1 MFAWHI
7 GNEHRCFLL
16 HPLIC
21 PKRHLV
27 YEQLLDTLAVASYA
41 LCDICKIVRNT
52 HKTSFAVSRS
62 CRLVG
67 GCMRSPDGG
76 GEVQRRRLLFRALV
90 VTALGA
96 VLLAGCS
103 SGTSSSAKSNAS
115 SKGVAPLY
123 SSLPS
128 SVRKAGHIVA
138 GSELS
143 VPPMIFYES
152 NGTTISG
159 VNYDLGQAM
168 SRYLGVPILW
178 RQLSFPDLE
187 PALSSGQIQMIFD
200 VINDTPQREK
210 VFNFIDYVHAGNALL
225 VPHGNPLHITSLT
238 SLCGHSIATV
248 RGAVQIQLVEAAS
261 STCASEGKGAITLRL
276 YPSAPTARL
285 QVQTG
290 TVNAFIGNTPVLLY
304 LARVSG
310 SGKIFSAIPLAG
322 HASYY
327 GIAVSKSSQKLETAL
342 EKALE
347 EVINSG
353 AYMKI
358 LNKYGL
364 QSIAISKPMI
374 NAAG

>member
-1 MFAWHI
+1 MQ
-7 GNEHRCFLL
+7 
-16 HPLIC
+16 
-21 PKRHLV
+21 K
-27 YEQLLDTLAVASYA
+27 
-41 LCDICKIVRNT
+41 
-52 HKTSFAVSRS
+52 
-62 CRLVG
+62 
-67 GCMRSPDGG
+67 
-76 GEVQRRRLLFRALV
+76 RRLLRALLG
-90 VTALGA
+90 TALGA
-96 VLLAGCS
+96 VLFAGCS
-103 SGTSSSAKSNAS
+103 SGASSSAKSSAS
-115 SKGVAPLY
+115 SKEVAPLY

-128 SVRKAGHIVA
+128 SVRTTGHIVA

-168 SRYLGVPILW
+168 SHYLGVPILW

-225 VPHGNPLHITSLT
+225 VPHGNPLHVTSLA
-238 SLCGHSIATV
+238 SLCGHSVATV
-248 RGAVQIQLVEAAS
+248 RGAVQIQLVDAAS
-261 STCASEGKGAITLRL
+261 STCVSEGKGAITLRL

-310 SGKIFSAIPLAG
+310 GGKVFSAIPLAG

-327 GIAVSKSSQKLETAL
+327 GIAVSKSDQKLENAL
-342 EKALE
+342 KKALE
-347 EVINSG
+347 DVISSG

-358 LNKYGL
+358 LDKYGL
-364 QSIAISKPMI
+364 SSIAISKPII